1 MNFCLSLIFIFM
13 VGMDCFL
20 GSDFFHLSLATF
32 RNLVLVS
39 DLSNNAVFLEFL
51 SSLIVKVLILY
62 LLNSSLVIR
71 SFFELNLMKIF
82 YLRSDGILAFV
93 EASALLYDLI
103 LLNIERL
110 LVDIRLK
117 LQMKT
122 IPPCHL
128 L

>member
-1 MNFCLSLIFIFM
+1 M

-20 GSDFFHLSLATF
+20 GLDSFHLSLATF
-32 RNLVLVS
+32 RNLALVS

-51 SSLIVKVLILY
+51 LSLVVKVLILY
-62 LLNSSLVIR
+62 LLNSFLVIR

-82 YLRSDGILAFV
+82 YLRLDGILASV

-110 LVDIRLK
+110 LVDIHLK